1 MTTPERQTREIQFA
15 KLQAAGNGYVVIDGR
30 ALALDWP
37 ALARRMTDSH
47 FGVGADGIAVV
58 QDSQLAP
65 VRMRIFNSDGSEAEM
80 SGNGIRLFAK
90 FVLDRGLVPLE
101 SGALAVET
109 GGGLRRVFPTF
120 DAGRVVAARVEMDEP
135 RFDLAALPADPA
147 HAGSAECLVDFALD
161 IRGRQIVFT
170 GLSLGNPHAVILIED
185 EPADFALAE
194 VAEALQAHP
203 LFPQRINVEVVRV
216 VARDRLRARV
226 YERGEG
232 ETLASGT
239 GATACAVAARLCDR
253 TDECVEVE
261 LPGGMLFVRWSGPGA
276 SAWLTGP
283 AVEVFEGVWRA
294 PWEVES

>member
-1 MTTPERQTREIQFA
+1 MIELPFA

-30 ALALDWP
+30 ELALDWSV
-37 ALARRMTDSH
+37 LARRITDSH
-47 FGVGADGIAVV
+47 FGVGSDGIAVV
-58 QDSQLAP
+58 QRSQLAP
-65 VRMRIFNSDGSEAEM
+65 VCMRIFNSDGSEAEM

-90 FVLDRGLVPLE
+90 FVLDRGLAPLE
-101 SGALAVET
+101 GGALEVET

-120 DAGRVVAARVEMDEP
+120 EAGRVVAARVEMDEP
-135 RFDLAALPADPA
+135 RFELAALPADPA
-147 HAGSAECLVDFALD
+147 HAGGAQRLVDFALD
-161 IRGRQIVFT
+161 VGGRQVVFT
-170 GLSLGNPHAVILIED
+170 GLSLGNPHAVILTEE

-194 VAEALQAHP
+194 VATALQAHP
-203 LFPQRINVEVVRV
+203 LFPQRVNVEVARV

-253 TDECVEVE
+253 TDARVEVE
-261 LPGGMLFVRWSGPGA
+261 LPGGVLLVAWSGPGA

-283 AVEVFEGVWRA
+283 AVEVFDGVWRE
-294 PWEVES
+294 PLEVGS